1 MNLFFAKPLLLII
14 GLFMLNGCQ
23 LLEFK
28 KSTPPP
34 KTDKN
39 TVSTVKQLEAKGR
52 YSEAIGLLESAI
64 SQDGKAERYTTALR
78 EIRLKQTTTEQ
89 ELQDQLLISKTS
101 ALKNQV
107 PIFEQLIRADQQNKE
122 YAEKLVET
130 ERELYRLKDS
140 LSECGWRQ
148 YKKNNALAKACLTL
162 SLSLEEDEQDERLM
176 TYLLDEQIEDKK
188 KTENLE
194 RTQREMAWKHRNQK
208 RLRQAERYSE
218 SGQLTEAKR
227 ILKLILKEDRKN
239 KSAKS
244 LLVTV
249 DNRLKSYIENLL
261 AAGDRLYREG
271 EIEGAKATWRAALS
285 LDPADKRAREK
296 IDRAQRVLDN
306 LENLRKSG
314 PTNGN

>member
-1 MNLFFAKPLLLII
+1 MKLFSSKPLFLII
-14 GLFMLNGCQ
+14 GMFLLSGCQ
-23 LLEFK
+23 LIEFK
-28 KSTPPP
+28 KSTPAP
-34 KTDKN
+34 KTNKN
-39 TVSTVKQLEAKGR
+39 TVSTVEQLEAKGR
-52 YSEAIGLLESAI
+52 YSEAISLLESAI
-64 SQDGKAERYTTALR
+64 SQDGKAERYKTALR

-107 PIFEQLIRADQQNKE
+107 PIYEQLIRADQQNKE
-122 YAEKLVET
+122 YAEKLVKT

-194 RTQREMAWKHRNQK
+194 RTQREMAWKHRNKK
-208 RLRQAERYSE
+208 RLRQAESYSE

-239 KSAKS
+239 KAAKN

-285 LDPADKRAREK
+285 LDPSDKRAREK

-306 LENLRKSG
+306 LENLRKSD
-314 PTNGN
+314 PVNGN